1 MSNPFHLAV
10 PAGDLGVATKFY
22 VDVLGCK
29 LGNREEDKWVDVDF
43 WGNELT
49 LHKTEMKLPN
59 ERHDVDMGNVPV
71 PHFGVHLDKNVF
83 NKIKENLQSNN
94 IKYLDEP
101 YIRFKGKK
109 EEQETFFIKDPH
121 GNILELK
128 TLQNSLLDFR

>member
-29 LGNREEDKWVDVDF
+29 LGNKEEGKWVDVDF

-49 LHKTEMKLPN
+49 LHRTEMKLPN
-59 ERHDVDMGNVPV
+59 ERHDVDMGNVSV

-83 NKIKENLQSNN
+83 NKIKENLKSNN

-101 YIRFKGKK
+101 YTRFKGKK
-109 EEQETFFIKDPH
+109 EQQETFFIKDPH

-128 TLQNSLLDFR
+128 TLQNS

>member
-49 LHKTEMKLPN
+49 LHKTELKLPN

-71 PHFGVHLDKNVF
+71 PHFGGHLDKNVF

-128 TLQNSLLDFR
+128 TLQNS

>member
-10 PAGDLGVATKFY
+10 PAGNLGVATKFY
-22 VDVLGCK
+22 TDILGCK
-29 LGNREEDKWVDVDF
+29 LGNREEGKWVDVDF

-59 ERHDVDMGNVPV
+59 ERHDVDMGKVPV
-71 PHFGVHLDKNVF
+71 PHFGVHLNKNVF
-83 NKIKENLQSNN
+83 NKIKENLQLNN

-101 YIRFKGKK
+101 YIRFKGQK

-128 TLQNSLLDFR
+128 TLQNS

>member
-1 MSNPFHLAV
+1 MYKNTNCFHLAV
-10 PAGDLGVATKFY
+10 PCGDLETAKKFY
-22 VDVLGCK
+22 SEALGCR
-29 LGNREEDKWVDVDF
+29 LDNSAQEWADVDF

-49 LHKTEMKLPN
+49 LHASEHKLDN

-101 YIRFKGKK
+101 YTRFKGKK

-128 TLQNSLLDFR
+128 TLQNS

>member
-22 VDVLGCK
+22 VDILGCK
-29 LGNREEDKWVDVDF
+29 LGNREEGKWVDVDF

-71 PHFGVHLDKNVF
+71 PHFGVHLDKKVF
-83 NKIKENLQSNN
+83 CKIKENLQSND

-128 TLQNSLLDFR
+128 TLQNTQ

>member
-71 PHFGVHLDKNVF
+71 PHFGVHLDQEVF

-128 TLQNSLLDFR
+128 TLQNS